1 MYIYIYVYYVC
12 TCITYIIYRVSERG
26 WRSFHY
32 SGCGKI
38 ALREVIETTGNL
50 TPWKVHTQPGKL
62 TTCYWKW
69 TCCSLIYLRNMVI
82 FHSYVS
88 LPKGKWWNRWMS
100 QWCVMICIDG
110 NWSCREVSS
119 FDLAAAD
126 QTQLNF
132 RDCYP
137 KPLWGWTAKSKR
149 SK

>member
-1 MYIYIYVYYVC
+1 MYIIYIYIFVYMY
-12 TCITYIIYRVSERG
+12 YIYHISGKCARVTILPLL
-26 WRSFHY
+26 WMRSLL
-32 SGCGKI
+32 CGKS
-38 ALREVIETTGNL
+38 LRQLEIWHHGKCI
-50 TPWKVHTQPGKL
+50 PSGKL

-88 LPKGKWWNRWMS
+88 LPKGKWWNGWMN

-110 NWSCREVSS
+110 NWSCREISS